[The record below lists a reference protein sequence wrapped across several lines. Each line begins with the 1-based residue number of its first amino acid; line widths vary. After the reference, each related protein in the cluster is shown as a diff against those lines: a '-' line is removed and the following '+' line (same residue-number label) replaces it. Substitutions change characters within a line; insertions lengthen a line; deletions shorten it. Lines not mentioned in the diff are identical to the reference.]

1 MRRREKGCIFWSG
14 FIKAQF
20 KVPFLQICHFK
31 VMNLSSWRVYI
42 VKNGGDSCPEKSGMG
57 IWDFGPLWKQIRE
70 REDIIWRF

>member
-31 VMNLSSWRVYI
+31 VMKLSSWRMYI

-57 IWDFGPLWKQIRE
+57 ISDRYGNKHAKERILYGDFKG
-70 REDIIWRF
+70 